1 MSQRQW
7 NLIEDAVRR
16 QEAGLGW
23 AGLGWTGLDWAG
35 LDLVGLDCAERHK
48 HQIKTF
54 VFVGENEESFHWKQ
68 LNWGPGMN

>member
-1 MSQRQW
+1 MLGWTGLGWARLGW
-7 NLIEDAVRR
+7 
-16 QEAGLGW
+16 AGLGW
-23 AGLGWTGLDWAG
+23 AGLGW
-35 LDLVGLDCAERHK
+35 AERHK

>member
-16 QEAGLGW
+16 QEAGLCWAGLGW
-23 AGLGWTGLDWAG
+23 AGLGW
-35 LDLVGLDCAERHK
+35 AERHK